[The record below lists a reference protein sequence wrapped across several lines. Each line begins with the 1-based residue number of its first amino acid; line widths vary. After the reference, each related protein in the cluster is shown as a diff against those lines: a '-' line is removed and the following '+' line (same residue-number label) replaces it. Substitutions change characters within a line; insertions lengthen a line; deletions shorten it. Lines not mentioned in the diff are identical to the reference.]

1 MAEPEAIEQQVLE
14 AVRTLISYA
23 GDDPDRA
30 GVQETPSRVLRS
42 YHELFSGYRQSP
54 EQVLKQFEEP
64 CGTVVLLSNIEFY
77 STCEH
82 HMIPFVGKAS
92 IAYLP
97 AGDKVVGLSKLAR
110 LLEIYT
116 RRLQIQ
122 ERIGQ
127 QVVAALMHHLKPRG
141 AACIL
146 HAKHFC
152 MCARGVNKQ
161 HSVMT
166 TSALSG
172 VFQESPAAR
181 AELFELIAR
190 ADRNGV

>member
-1 MAEPEAIEQQVLE
+1 MTKKEVEAAIK
-14 AVRTLISYA
+14 TLIKHA
-23 GDDPDRA
+23 GDDPNRP
-30 GVQETPSRVLRS
+30 GLLETPDRVRRS
-42 YHELFSGYRQSP
+42 YEELFSGYKKKP
-54 EQVLKQFEEP
+54 EDVIKVFKEP
-64 CGTVVLLSNIEFY
+64 CDTIVMLTGVEFY

-82 HMIPFVGKAS
+82 HMIPFVGRAT

-97 AGDKVVGLSKLAR
+97 KDGKVLGLSKLAR
-110 LLEIYT
+110 LLEIFT

-127 QVVAALMHHLKPRG
+127 QVVEALDKHLQPHG

-161 HSVMT
+161 HSVMM

-172 VFQESPAAR
+172 VFKEDTAVK
-181 AELFELIAR
+181 AELFSLLDR
-190 ADRNGV
+190 ANKVAD